1 MANPSDTGPSGVGT
15 EVLRRSYINELGE
28 AEGTLITG
36 VANHIYTVLSIVI
49 CEVGNRS
56 DGQINL
62 YIDFDAGGTDL
73 IILKNQVIATYSTF
87 IFSDKF
93 VVTGTDKLQLTPS
106 SSGGSALYN
115 IWCSYIDQD
124 WS

>member
-1 MANPSDTGPSGVGT
+1 MAIPSGSGT
-15 EVLRRSYINELGE
+15 EVLKRSYINELGE

-36 VANHIYTVLSIVI
+36 VANHIYTVLSVVI

-62 YIDFDAGGTDL
+62 YIDFNAGGTDL
-73 IILKNQVIATYSTF
+73 IILKNQVIANYSTF
-87 IFSDKF
+87 IFNDKF

-106 SSGGSALYN
+106 SAGGSALYN
-115 IWCSYIDQD
+115 IWCSYIDQQFAA
-124 WS
+124 

>member
-1 MANPSDTGPSGVGT
+1 MAIPSGSGT
-15 EVLRRSYINELGE
+15 EVLRRKSIHANSD
-28 AEGTLITG
+28 AWAMLIDG
-36 VANHIYTVLSIVI
+36 DANHIYTVLSIVI

-73 IILKNQVIATYSTF
+73 IILKNQVIANYSTF
-87 IFSDKF
+87 IFNDKF